1 MAAVRFNQA
10 IRYSGQG
17 GFTLIETMIAL
28 MIAAVALPALVTLVM
43 AQLDG
48 AANIRDKTYAYWVAE
63 NEMTRFKLLQQQK
76 LQNKLGTYQL
86 PEKDSGV
93 RVMLGLRW
101 QWQMQTFAMENLP
114 VKGFKRIEV
123 KVRLLGLAEGV
134 SLGRV
139 AVDEDNPALAS
150 LTGYVS
156 DPEII
161 QQQ

>member
-1 MAAVRFNQA
+1 MVAAATYRAVKSSRQK
-10 IRYSGQG
+10 

-28 MIAAVALPALVTLVM
+28 MIAAIALPALVTLVM

-48 AANIRDKTYAYWVAE
+48 AAMIRDKTYAYWVAE

-76 LQNKLGTYQL
+76 LQNKITNFQL

-101 QWQMQTFAMENLP
+101 QWQMQAYAMDTLP
-114 VKGFKRIEV
+114 VKGFKRIEIQ
-123 KVRLLGLAEGV
+123 VRLLGVAEGV
-134 SLGRV
+134 NLGGRM
-139 AVDEDNPALAS
+139 VDEDVPALAS

-156 DPEII
+156 DPEIV
-161 QQQ
+161 Q

>member
-1 MAAVRFNQA
+1 MTATIHHANTRAN
-10 IRYSGQG
+10 QG

-48 AANIRDKTYAYWVAE
+48 AASIRDKTYAYWVAE

-76 LQNKLGTYQL
+76 LQNKIGSYQL
-86 PEKDSGV
+86 PEKESGV

-101 QWQMQTFAMENLP
+101 QWQMQTFGMENLP
-114 VKGFKRIEV
+114 VKGFKRIEI

-134 SLGRV
+134 NLGGGM
-139 AVDEDNPALAS
+139 VDEDNPALAS

-161 QQQ
+161 LQQ